1 MWDCRLFQ
9 RVIFVCIHLVN
20 SFDYFWKYH
29 TNIFQTQIGLHVFGD
44 TCLYYWKKI
53 TDWNLVTQKSQTKW
67 VDSSSGMS
75 KLFSNP
81 LPQTRQ
87 HAFHESFITKRKKYL
102 CSGNTGQH
110 LKQVIRMN
118 ISNEG
123 QGTSCS
129 SEHCLKCTQTTEE
142 EAQTQNNRHNIK

>member
-1 MWDCRLFQ
+1 
-9 RVIFVCIHLVN
+9 
-20 SFDYFWKYH
+20 
-29 TNIFQTQIGLHVFGD
+29 
-44 TCLYYWKKI
+44 
-53 TDWNLVTQKSQTKW
+53 
-67 VDSSSGMS
+67 MS

-87 HAFHESFITKRKKYL
+87 HASHESFITKRKKHL
-102 CSGNTGQH
+102 HSGNTGQH
-110 LKQVIRMN
+110 LKQVIKMN

-123 QGTSCS
+123 QGTPGS